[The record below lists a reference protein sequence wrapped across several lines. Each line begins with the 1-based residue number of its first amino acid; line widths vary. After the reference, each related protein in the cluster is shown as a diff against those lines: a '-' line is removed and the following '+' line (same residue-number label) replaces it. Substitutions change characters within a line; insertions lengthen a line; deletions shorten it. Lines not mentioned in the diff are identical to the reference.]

1 MRRNIILFLM
11 LAFSCVV
18 VSCYDDK
25 GSYDYTEVNE
35 IVIDELG
42 DGYSMIFKKDT
53 LKIKPKLLFSL
64 DSLTPDRYEYEW
76 KAVPGVASDLSSEV
90 IGTERELKYFMELYP
105 GSYALY
111 LKVRDKQTGL
121 LWMN

>member
-1 MRRNIILFLM
+1 M
-11 LAFSCVV
+11 LAFSWVV

-64 DSLTPDRYEYEW
+64 DSLTPIDMSMSGKLFREW
-76 KAVPGVASDLSSEV
+76 LV
-90 IGTERELKYFMELYP
+90 IFLAK
-105 GSYALY
+105 
-111 LKVRDKQTGL
+111 
-121 LWMN
+121 

>member
-1 MRRNIILFLM
+1 M

-53 LKIKPKLLFSL
+53 LKAIIF
-64 DSLTPDRYEYEW
+64 TRQFN
-76 KAVPGVASDLSSEV
+76 
-90 IGTERELKYFMELYP
+90 TR
-105 GSYALY
+105 
-111 LKVRDKQTGL
+111 
-121 LWMN
+121 

>member
-25 GSYDYTEVNE
+25 GYYDYTEVNE

-90 IGTERELKYFMELYP
+90 IGTEREWYREFRVPKRP
-105 GSYALY
+105 
-111 LKVRDKQTGL
+111 VR
-121 LWMN
+121 